1 MPVVPYSDRAPKWK
15 LVSTAADDLIE
26 ECFFFLSF
34 FKHWRP
40 LLGTPCTCCCY
51 LLSLLLLAY
60 VLYVVA
66 YVKAVEIVL
75 KEMFNSGDLSLAFI
89 TFAVLLY

>member
-1 MPVVPYSDRAPKWK
+1 V
-15 LVSTAADDLIE
+15 
-26 ECFFFLSF
+26 CFFLSTGA
-34 FKHWRP
+34 R
-40 LLGTPCTCCCY
+40 
-51 LLSLLLLAY
+51 SLVPHVHVAVTYCLYCWLAY

-75 KEMFNSGDLSLAFI
+75 KEMFNSVDLSLAFI